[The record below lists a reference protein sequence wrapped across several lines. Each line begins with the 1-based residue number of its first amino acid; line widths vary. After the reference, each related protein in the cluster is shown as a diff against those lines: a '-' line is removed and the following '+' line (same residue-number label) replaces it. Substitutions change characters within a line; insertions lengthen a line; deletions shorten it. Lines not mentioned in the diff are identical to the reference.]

1 MFEVRINP
9 RRAGSELYTIACT
22 SDDNGFKVVS
32 VIIVGK
38 EEVALV
44 DAQWSLS
51 YGYRVLAEIIELNKP
66 LKTVYV
72 SHAHPDHYFGLQG
85 ILAHFP
91 EARVLALPDVARVVN
106 EQLTGKL
113 DEWREEIGIFNVPD
127 REIPFTVMDTD
138 SFEVEG
144 ERVEVFGKVWGDL
157 KYNTVVHIP
166 SLSTL
171 IGSDVL
177 FNRAHP
183 FTCEVTAEE
192 RELWLAELDRF
203 EAMGCECVIPGH
215 AKHGLPYDNSSIEY
229 TRQYLIATR
238 EELARCKTRD
248 EFYYAMDM
256 RFFDSELRRSNEMNS
271 NVFYGQREWDWRD
284 EEED

>member
-9 RRAGSELYTIACT
+9 KRAGSNLYTVTCT
-22 SDDNGFKVVS
+22 SDDDGFKVVS
-32 VIIVGK
+32 VIVVGQ
-38 EEVALV
+38 EEVALI
-44 DAQWSLS
+44 DAQWSLA

-91 EARVLALPDVARVVN
+91 EAKVLALPEVATVIN
-106 EQLTGKL
+106 KQLTGKL

-127 REIPFTVMDTD
+127 SEIPFTILQEY
-138 SFEVEG
+138 SFEIEG
-144 ERVEVFGKVWGDL
+144 ERIEVFPKVWGDL
-157 KYNTVVHIP
+157 KYNTVVYIP
-166 SLSTL
+166 SLSTI

-177 FNRAHP
+177 FNKAHP

-192 RELWLAELDRF
+192 RRLWIGELERF

-215 AKHGLPYDNSSIEY
+215 TKHGLPYDDSSY
-229 TRQYLIATR
+229 QFTR
-238 EELARCKTRD
+238 EYLLATEEELSRCKTRE

-256 RFFDSELRRSNEMNS
+256 RFFDSELKRSNEMNS

-284 EEED
+284 DEDL